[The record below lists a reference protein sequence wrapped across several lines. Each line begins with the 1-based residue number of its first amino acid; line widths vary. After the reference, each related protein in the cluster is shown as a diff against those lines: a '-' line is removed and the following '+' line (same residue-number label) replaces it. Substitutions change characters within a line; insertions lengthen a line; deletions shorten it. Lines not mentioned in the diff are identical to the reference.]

1 MKYLVLLLL
10 LTTTWLYAQDRFLK
24 YKYNENVELVISN
37 VVCPLKELKDKF
49 PYAAVANR
57 IDGEHLVGCFNHKGD
72 DIVIQW
78 YHGDQTILP
87 ANFFL

>member
-1 MKYLVLLLL
+1 MKYLIW
-10 LTTTWLYAQDRFLK
+10 LTLFISIWIYAQDRFLK

-37 VVCPLKELKDKF
+37 VTCPLKELKDKF

-87 ANFFL
+87 ANLFL